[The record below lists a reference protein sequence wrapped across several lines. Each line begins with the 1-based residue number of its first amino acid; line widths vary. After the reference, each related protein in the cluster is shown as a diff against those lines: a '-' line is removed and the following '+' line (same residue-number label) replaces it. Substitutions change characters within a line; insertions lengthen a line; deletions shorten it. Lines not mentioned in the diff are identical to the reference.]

1 MDWFLYDN
9 GLRHE
14 RVKRK
19 NGGLLRKKEGKEV
32 YLKIRP
38 SSLFF
43 HASFGNY
50 ILINLKESL
59 KNQLTI
65 LTDARES
72 SEF

>member
-9 GLRHE
+9 GLCHE

-19 NGGLLRKKEGKEV
+19 NGGILGKKEGKEV
-32 YLKIRP
+32 SLKIRP
-38 SSLFF
+38 SSLLF
-43 HASFGNY
+43 HASFSNY
-50 ILINLKESL
+50 ILINLKKSL

-72 SEF
+72 SKF